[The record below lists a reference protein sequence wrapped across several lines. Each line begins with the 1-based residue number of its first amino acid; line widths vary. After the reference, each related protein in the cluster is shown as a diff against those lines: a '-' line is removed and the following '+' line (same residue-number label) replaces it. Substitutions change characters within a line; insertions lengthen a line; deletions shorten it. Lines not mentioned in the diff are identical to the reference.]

1 MIAIENYI
9 TNDIK
14 PLRLKDDISKA
25 LKLFRENNFSHLPVV
40 RKKKFCGV
48 LIREE
53 VELVFNSGQKVSDL
67 KHLFQP
73 VHVSENMG
81 WFEILQFFINNHCNL
96 IPVLDSEDHYMG
108 YFELDDFLK
117 ILENTPFLHENGV
130 VLTISKGVR
139 DYSFSEIT
147 QIVEA
152 NDATLYGIFISKII
166 NDTASIVLKLG
177 AHDISNTMLSF
188 RRYGYQIVN
197 EKSNDKYLEEL
208 KERSNYLKKYLNI

>member
-14 PLRLKDDISKA
+14 PLKLKDDIDKA
-25 LKLFRENNFSHLPVV
+25 LKIFKENNFSHLPVV
-40 RKKKFCGV
+40 SKKKFCGV
-48 LIREE
+48 LFREE
-53 VELVFNSGQKVSDL
+53 VELGFDSGQKVMDL

-73 VHVSENMG
+73 IHVSEKMG

-96 IPVLDSEDHYMG
+96 IPVLNTEDHYIG
-108 YFELDDFLK
+108 YFELDDFIN
-117 ILENTPFLHENGV
+117 ILESTPFLHEDGI

-152 NDATLYGIFISKII
+152 NDASLYGIFISKIE
-166 NDTASIVLKLG
+166 NDTASIVLKLS

-197 EKSNDKYLEEL
+197 EKSNDKYLDEL
-208 KERSNYLKKYLNI
+208 KERSDYLKKYLNI